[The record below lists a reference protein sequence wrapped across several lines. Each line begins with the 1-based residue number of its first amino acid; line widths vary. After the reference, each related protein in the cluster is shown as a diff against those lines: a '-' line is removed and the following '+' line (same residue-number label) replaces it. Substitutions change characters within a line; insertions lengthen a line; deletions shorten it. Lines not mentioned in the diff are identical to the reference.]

1 MSTPAGWHQQPD
13 GRERYWDGQQW
24 TDQYREGG
32 ASAPPPPAP
41 AKKSGGCLKWV
52 LIAIAALVLLG
63 ILAVLL
69 GGGDDEGTPSG
80 SGNTSQTT
88 EGADSPDS
96 GDEPAEEPAQEPA
109 LEVTAQ
115 QLIDDLEANALAAS
129 NTYKDKRV
137 TVTGKVET
145 IDASGDYFTITGTED
160 FTFTSIRVDID
171 ESFMET
177 VSGFSAD
184 QNVTVTGVIT
194 DVGEILGYEIEAETI
209 G

>member
-13 GRERYWDGQQW
+13 GRERYWDGKEW

-32 ASAPPPPAP
+32 ASAPPPAAP

-52 LIAIAALVLLG
+52 LIAIAVLVLLG
-63 ILAVLL
+63 VLGALL

-80 SGNTSQTT
+80 SATTSQTT
-88 EGADSPDS
+88 EDAESPDS
-96 GDEPAEEPAQEPA
+96 GTESPEEPAEEPA

-145 IDASGDYFTITGTED
+145 IDASGDYFTITGTDD
-160 FTFTSIRVDID
+160 FTFTSIQVYID
-171 ESFMET
+171 ESFLDA
-177 VSGFSAD
+177 VSGFTAD
-184 QNVTVTGVIT
+184 QDVTVTGVIT
-194 DVGEILGYEIEAETI
+194 DVGEVLGYEIEAESI